1 MAMDCARRAALFLMR
16 RKGKAAGLLAT
27 TFVMAAFLFC
37 AFGVLQASE
46 RLTGETR
53 ASLGG
58 ALYLRAPTQA
68 VAAGGAVEV
77 GESRFGVDEAAV
89 KDVLALGGISAC
101 NPVNYGL
108 ARGEGFAFVPG
119 SDRGAPGGDQGKVA
133 ALRSSA
139 LAAGF
144 VDEGDTLVEG
154 RHIAQ
159 GDARKVLVSEA
170 LAQANGLAV
179 GDEVTLAA
187 PDGGDT
193 GPAAVPGAEGAGAD
207 ASRTESAP
215 DPAART
221 ATAKIVGLF
230 RPGAA
235 SAPGAPAAGRAENRV
250 YATLDVLDAL
260 GESTPGVYTGEVAF
274 YVRDP
279 ATLPSL
285 AREVERLGSIDW
297 DASFVRANDF
307 RYERVADQPAETAGL
322 TRALI
327 GVAAVANILILGLT
341 LILRARA
348 RMREAGSSWR
358 PASRAEASPPRCSAR
373 CCPWPPSPSSQLRAP
388 QGPQPGRWASSSSGT
403 SRPRC

>member
-1 MAMDCARRAALFLMR
+1 MAMGCARRAALFLMR

-46 RLTGETR
+46 RLTGEMR

-58 ALYLRAPTQA
+58 ALYLWTSTQA

-108 ARGEGFAFVPG
+108 AREEGFAFVPG

-187 PDGGDT
+187 P
-193 GPAAVPGAEGAGAD
+193 
-207 ASRTESAP
+207 
-215 DPAART
+215 
-221 ATAKIVGLF
+221 
-230 RPGAA
+230 
-235 SAPGAPAAGRAENRV
+235 
-250 YATLDVLDAL
+250 
-260 GESTPGVYTGEVAF
+260 
-274 YVRDP
+274 
-279 ATLPSL
+279 
-285 AREVERLGSIDW
+285 
-297 DASFVRANDF
+297 
-307 RYERVADQPAETAGL
+307 
-322 TRALI
+322 
-327 GVAAVANILILGLT
+327 
-341 LILRARA
+341 
-348 RMREAGSSWR
+348 
-358 PASRAEASPPRCSAR
+358 
-373 CCPWPPSPSSQLRAP
+373 
-388 QGPQPGRWASSSSGT
+388 
-403 SRPRC
+403 